1 MEIGISH
8 SQSHTYTW
16 LEDHWHRWNNGLWG
30 RCSRNW
36 WAMELFCN
44 LCSTSCNIEFKSIS
58 HSCDSG
64 ISTVQSLSRVRLLGT
79 AWTAARQDSGIR
91 KPNSRKNCLHWDCL
105 FSRQS
110 KEAKKKKKKRLHLYF
125 RHLNLMHCCFL
136 VTQSCP
142 TLCNPMDCSMPGLP
156 VLHHPSKFAQ
166 VHVHCIG
173 DAA

>member
-110 KEAKKKKKKRLHLYF
+110 KEAKKKKKKRLNFYF